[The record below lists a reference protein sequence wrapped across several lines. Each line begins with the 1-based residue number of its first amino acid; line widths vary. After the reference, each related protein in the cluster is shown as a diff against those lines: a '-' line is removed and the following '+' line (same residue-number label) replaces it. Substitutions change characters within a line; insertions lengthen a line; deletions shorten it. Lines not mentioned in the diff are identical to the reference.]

1 MRKIAVIS
9 LKWIKPLAFA
19 LVLVVIAMAAA
30 GGAAAQ
36 ASATIP
42 EVTVVLDAGH
52 GGFDGGVVSK
62 DGDRESDLNLAI
74 TKRVKKRLEGGGVR
88 VILTRKDEG
97 ALGVTKKEDMRKRA
111 EIINA
116 SGADAVISIHV
127 NKYAQSYRRGIQ
139 VFYGDSGYGGPFA
152 VKLQGVFN
160 TYINTKYSGR
170 NYSALA
176 GDYFIAKC
184 SSIPSVIVECGF
196 ISNAEDLKLL
206 KTRSYAD
213 EIAECIYKAL

>member
-127 NKYAQSYRRGIQ
+127 NKYTQSYRRGIQ

-160 TYINTKYSGR
+160 TYVNLHRKMFVHSLRHRGVRLYLQRRGPQTS
-170 NYSALA
+170 
-176 GDYFIAKC
+176 
-184 SSIPSVIVECGF
+184 E
-196 ISNAEDLKLL
+196 NAELCRRNSRMYLQGVVIRYIIL
-206 KTRSYAD
+206 
-213 EIAECIYKAL
+213 